1 MSKRN
6 LLIAIVAL
14 LTGACSSNTDTSPP
28 MATTGETAGTP
39 AAPSGGSRATGS
51 AGTTTPAAT
60 SGMNAGRSGGSTPS
74 GSAGKPSTS
83 AGGGSAGNAPAAGSG
98 GHEAGS
104 AGDAAAGG
112 ASGAGGSA
120 GKAAEAGSGGA
131 SAGSGGAHAGAGGA
145 HAGAGGASGM
155 SAAGASAG
163 ASGAAGGGGSDAVC
177 PVVVAD
183 ADCDQNQRP
192 FVFVH
197 GTYGSGD
204 NITHVAE
211 LFGSNGFCQDRFVSV
226 EYNSVALGSDTSGL
240 IDAVVDEV
248 RMRTGQDKVDI
259 ACHSQGTYQCT
270 NYMQQPARAAKIA
283 HYINLSG
290 AVTVPNNVDTLS
302 LSSDNDLGGGPDH
315 ALNATNRVT
324 FKDLDHMGV
333 AASTEAFVEMWK
345 YLHDGKEPM
354 YKTVQCGEDPIT
366 IESMVETFA
375 DNTPIANAKVQAFEI
390 TDTPREQGTPAAT
403 AMSDAKGRVPAF
415 QLKRNVQYELQ
426 ASDASGKIIARNYFT
441 PFKRSNR
448 LVRFLAPSGDP
459 GVLAQ
464 RTGMVATSA
473 DFSAISARYLGG
485 SFRHDLNETLTVGD
499 KDVLTDMTAGR
510 SIVTV
515 GLFMSDQNKNK
526 KSDYGVSFTSNF
538 LVGTDVYFDA
548 SKAMFIEFTWKDP
561 FGQETKLK
569 VPNWPSSDRIL
580 TVMLP

>member
-1 MSKRN
+1 M
-6 LLIAIVAL
+6 
-14 LTGACSSNTDTSPP
+14 
-28 MATTGETAGTP
+28 TA
-39 AAPSGGSRATGS
+39 S
-51 AGTTTPAAT
+51 A
-60 SGMNAGRSGGSTPS
+60 
-74 GSAGKPSTS
+74 
-83 AGGGSAGNAPAAGSG
+83 
-98 GHEAGS
+98 
-104 AGDAAAGG
+104 
-112 ASGAGGSA
+112 
-120 GKAAEAGSGGA
+120 AGSGGA
-131 SAGSGGAHAGAGGA
+131 SAGSGGNAGASGASAGTSGASAGSGGTS
-145 HAGAGGASGM
+145 AGGHGGGSGM
-155 SAAGASAG
+155 SAAGAS
-163 ASGAAGGGGSDAVC
+163 GAAGGSASDAAC

-183 ADCDQNQRP
+183 ADCDKNQRP

-211 LFGSNGFCQDRFVSV
+211 LFGSNGFCQDRFVGV
-226 EYNSVALGSDTSGL
+226 EYNSVALGSDPSGL
-240 IDAVVDEV
+240 IDAVIEEV

-270 NYMQQPARAAKIA
+270 NYMQDPARAAKIA

-315 ALNATNRVT
+315 AVNVMNRVT

-345 YLHDGKEPM
+345 YLHAGKEPM
-354 YKTVQCGEDPIT
+354 YKTVQCGDDPIT

-375 DNTPIANAKVQAFEI
+375 DNTPIANAKVEAFAI
-390 TDTPREQGTPAAT
+390 TDKPREQGTAAAT

-448 LVRFLAPSGDP
+448 LVRFLAPSGDAT
-459 GVLAQ
+459 VLSQ
-464 RTGMVATSA
+464 STGMVATGTGFA
-473 DFSAISARYLGG
+473 AISARYLGG
-485 SFRHDLNETLTVGD
+485 SFRHDLNESLTVGD
-499 KDVLTDMTAGR
+499 TDVLTDMTAGR

-515 GLFMSDQNKNK
+515 GLFMSDQNMNS

-538 LVGTDVYFDA
+538 LVGTDVYFAA
-548 SKAMFIEFTWKDP
+548 SEPAFVEFTWKDP

-580 TVMLP
+580 SVMLP